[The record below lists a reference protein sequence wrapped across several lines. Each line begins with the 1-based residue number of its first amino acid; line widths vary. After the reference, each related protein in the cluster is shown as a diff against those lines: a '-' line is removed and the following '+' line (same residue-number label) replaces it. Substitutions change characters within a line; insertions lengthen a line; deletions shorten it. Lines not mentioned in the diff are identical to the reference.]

1 MKRRNRRCSAGGRV
15 LLLCAACLL
24 LCLRGET
31 LLAQESP
38 VPAVPGAAL
47 PDSPGAVVAGG
58 TVNGVITDTDG
69 ASIPKAHIVLEDVAT
84 KVSRSVLTD
93 DEGNYSFAGVLPG
106 KYVVRIAARGF
117 SSWKVE
123 DIDVHAGEEVTLKPV
138 ELGVE
143 ALTSAVDAITI
154 EDLAE
159 QQITVEEHQRILG
172 ILPNFFVSYVPH
184 AAPLTRKQK
193 FKLALVVSRDPL
205 TFFAT
210 GVSAGIEQWQG
221 DFAGY
226 GQQFGG
232 YAKRY
237 GAAYADRVDATFL
250 GAAAL
255 PSLLHQDPRYF
266 YMGHGKVMKRALYAI
281 STTVICKGDNGKWQ
295 PNYSNV
301 LGNLGSAGISSLYY
315 PDEAKHDVQVTV
327 LNTLLGV
334 AEGAIG
340 TLFQEFLLKHVTH
353 GAPKQP

>member
-1 MKRRNRRCSAGGRV
+1 MRCRNRKYSADRRA
-15 LLLCAACLL
+15 LLLCAAFLL
-24 LCLRGET
+24 LCVRGT
-31 LLAQESP
+31 MLTAQESP
-38 VPAVPGAAL
+38 APASPAVAL
-47 PDSPGAVVAGG
+47 PESPGAVITGG
-58 TVNGVITDTDG
+58 TVSGVITDTDG
-69 ASIPKAHIVLEDVAT
+69 ASIPKAHIALEDVVT
-84 KVSRSVLTD
+84 KVSRSVVTD
-93 DEGNYSFAGVLPG
+93 DDGSYSFAAVAPG

-123 DIDVHAGEEVTLKPV
+123 DVEVHAGEAVTLKTV

-159 QQITVEEHQRILG
+159 QQITAEEHQRILG

-184 AAPLTRKQK
+184 AAPLTKKQK

-205 TFFAT
+205 TFFTT
-210 GVSAGIEQWQG
+210 GVTAGIEQADN
-221 DFAGY
+221 DFASY
-226 GQQFGG
+226 GQEFSG

-237 GAAYADRVDATFL
+237 ASTYADRVDATFL
-250 GAAAL
+250 GASVF
-255 PSLLHQDPRYF
+255 PSLFHQDPRYF
-266 YMGHGKVMKRALYAI
+266 YMGHGRVVKRALYAI

-301 LGNLGSAGISSLYY
+301 LGNLGAAGVSALYY
-315 PDEAKHDVQVTV
+315 PKEAQHSAQVTIA
-327 LNTLLGV
+327 NTFLGI

-353 GAPKQP
+353 GVPKQP

>member
-1 MKRRNRRCSAGGRV
+1 MRCRNRKCHAERRAF
-15 LLLCAACLL
+15 LLCAALFL
-24 LCLRGET
+24 LCMHGT
-31 LLAQESP
+31 SLAQQSQA
-38 VPAVPGAAL
+38 PAGSGVAL
-47 PDSPGAVVAGG
+47 PESPGAVIAEG
-58 TVNGVITDTDG
+58 TVGGVITDTDG
-69 ASIPKAHIVLEDVAT
+69 ASIPKAHIALENVVT
-84 KVSRSVLTD
+84 KVSRSVVTD
-93 DEGNYSFAGVLPG
+93 DEGSYSFAGVSPG
-106 KYVVRIAARGF
+106 KYVIRIVAHGF

-123 DIDVHAGEEVTLKPV
+123 NVEVHAGEVISLKTV

-143 ALTSAVDAITI
+143 ALTSAVDAITM

-159 QQITVEEHQRILG
+159 QQITAEEHQRILG

-184 AAPLTRKQK
+184 AAPLTKKQK

-205 TFFAT
+205 TFFTT

-226 GQQFGG
+226 GQEFSG

-250 GAAAL
+250 GAAVL

-266 YMGHGKVMKRALYAI
+266 YMGHGNVVKRALYAI
-281 STTVICKGDNGKWQ
+281 STTVVCKGDNGKRQ

-301 LGNLGSAGISSLYY
+301 FGNLGAAGISSLYY

-327 LNTLLGV
+327 VNTLLGV

-340 TLFQEFLLKHVTH
+340 TLFQEFLLKHLTH